1 MNRLTLVRVQNGGK
15 KLLLLICLAAVCVCG
30 YFLVRMLLIE
40 EAQKIGQQEYWH
52 LSEEMGPEDETPEE
66 RLVEVQLAEP
76 LEVLPEYADM
86 LAEYPNFAGWISIPD
101 TEFSY
106 PVMIA
111 PEEDPNYYLF
121 HNYEGTRTDLGCPYI
136 PYYSSYD
143 ADNVMIYGHHIR
155 NHRMFGF
162 LENYQDEDFYNEHRF
177 IFYDT
182 PYQHR
187 IYYIVSVMIISVE
200 DPRFHFQDFVNWG
213 GIGQSHFYNQ
223 ECYDRNIFDS
233 DTLPDDGDKLLT
245 LVTCEYSIPNG
256 KGRLVI
262 VAQDVTAYDTESEN

>member
-1 MNRLTLVRVQNGGK
+1 MNRLTRVRVKEWGK
-15 KLLLLICLAAVCVCG
+15 RLLLTICIIALAVFAYFAVKA
-30 YFLVRMLLIE
+30 YLYE

-52 LSEEMGPEDETPEE
+52 LSEEIGHDDPPVEE
-66 RLVEVQLAEP
+66 RLEEVQPAEP
-76 LEVLPEYADM
+76 TEVLPEYADL
-86 LAEYPNFAGWISIPD
+86 LAQYPNFAGWISIPD
-101 TEFSY
+101 TDFSY

-111 PEEDPNYYLF
+111 PESDPNYYLF

-187 IYYIVSVMIISVE
+187 IYYVVSVMIISVE
-200 DPRFHFQDFVNWG
+200 DSRFHFQEYLNWNTL
-213 GIGQSHFYNQ
+213 GQSHFYNV
-223 ECYDRNIFDS
+223 ECFNRNIYES
-233 DTLPDDGDKLLT
+233 DTMPDDGDKLLT

-262 VAQDVTAYDTESEN
+262 VAQDVTAYDSVQNE